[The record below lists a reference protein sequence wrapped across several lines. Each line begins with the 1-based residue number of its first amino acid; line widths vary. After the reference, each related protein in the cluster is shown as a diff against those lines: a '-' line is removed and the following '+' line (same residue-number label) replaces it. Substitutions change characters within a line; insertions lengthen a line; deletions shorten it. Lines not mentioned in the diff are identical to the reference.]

1 MKVANAQ
8 ASLVGAGRGPLSG
21 RRILVTRPRSQAEAL
36 VQRIHAEGGAA
47 LCLPTIDIA
56 PLMDATVLDRAL
68 SRLHEFDLVIF
79 VSANAVLQTAARMA
93 LTGSG
98 ALDRIACAGAPGPGT
113 ADVLSKKGARRVIAP
128 LARFDSEGLLEEMQR
143 QGAALERVLILR
155 GGGDDGGSGRDW
167 LTDAL
172 RGRGSM
178 VEVVSCYRRVPSAP
192 RKDSIAA
199 LLARAAPD
207 ATTVTSALGGE
218 YLIRLLGGRALGWI
232 NPAPVFVPHPE
243 IGERMRAL
251 GVRMVIVTA
260 GGDAG
265 LVCGMVTHFAETNL

>member
-1 MKVANAQ
+1 
-8 ASLVGAGRGPLSG
+8 
-21 RRILVTRPRSQAEAL
+21 
-36 VQRIHAEGGAA
+36 
-47 LCLPTIDIA
+47 
-56 PLMDATVLDRAL
+56 
-68 SRLHEFDLVIF
+68 
-79 VSANAVLQTAARMA
+79 MA

-113 ADVLSKKGARRVIAP
+113 AAVLSEQGARRVIAP

-143 QGAALERVLILR
+143 QGAALARVLILR
-155 GGGDDGGSGRDW
+155 GAGDGDGSGRDW

-172 RGRGSM
+172 RARGSM

-199 LLARAAPD
+199 LLANAAPD

-218 YLIRLLGGRALGWI
+218 YLIRLLGERALDWI
-232 NPAPVFVPHPE
+232 NAAPVFVPHPG